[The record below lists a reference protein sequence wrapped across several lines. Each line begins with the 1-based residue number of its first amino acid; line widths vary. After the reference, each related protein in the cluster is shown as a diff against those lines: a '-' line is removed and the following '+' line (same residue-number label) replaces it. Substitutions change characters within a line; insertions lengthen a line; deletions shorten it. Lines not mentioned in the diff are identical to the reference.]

1 MDPAAFAPLCTLTS
15 SLVLLAGIAILW
27 RHSLPAYI
35 DSFARQSFF
44 FVLVILAVAAATGI
58 RELYLVAALV
68 FVLKVVVIPR
78 LLHRVRRAVGA
89 DLEIH
94 PFVNIPVSLAVAGIL
109 TLAAYAVAE
118 PVMALTD
125 LPTRDGIPL
134 ALAVIF
140 VGLFIVVS
148 RRSAL
153 TQIVGFLVLENGI
166 ALLAVLATY
175 GIPLIVELGVFLDVL
190 LGFLVMLVFVHR
202 IRETF
207 ETTDVDR
214 LRKLRQ

>member
-1 MDPAAFAPLCTLTS
+1 MDPAYFTPLCTLTS

-44 FVLVILAVAAATGI
+44 FVLVILTVAATTGT

-68 FVLKVVVIPR
+68 FLLKVLVIPR
-78 LLHRVRRAVGA
+78 LLHRVLGAVGA
-89 DLEIH
+89 NPEVRPYVNV
-94 PFVNIPVSLAVAGIL
+94 PFSLAIAGIL
-109 TLAAYAVAE
+109 TMVAYAVAE
-118 PVMALTD
+118 PVMALSN
-125 LPTRDGIPL
+125 LPTRDSIPL
-134 ALAVIF
+134 AISVIF
-140 VGLFIVVS
+140 TGLFIVVS
-148 RRSAL
+148 RREAL
-153 TQIVGFLVLENGI
+153 TQIVGFLVMENGI

-207 ETTDVDR
+207 ETIDVER

>member
-1 MDPAAFAPLCTLTS
+1 MDPAYFTPLCTLTS

-44 FVLVILAVAAATGI
+44 FVLVILTVAATTGA

-68 FVLKVVVIPR
+68 FLLKVLVIPR
-78 LLHRVRRAVGA
+78 LLHRVLGAVGA
-89 DLEIH
+89 NPEVRPYVNV
-94 PFVNIPVSLAVAGIL
+94 PFSLAIAGIL
-109 TLAAYAVAE
+109 TMVAYAVAA
-118 PVMALTD
+118 PVMALSN
-125 LPTRDGIPL
+125 LPTRASIPL
-134 ALAVIF
+134 AISVIF
-140 VGLFIVVS
+140 TGLFIVVT
-148 RRSAL
+148 RREAL
-153 TQIVGFLVLENGI
+153 TQIVGFLVMENGI

-207 ETTDVDR
+207 ETIDVER
-214 LRKLRQ
+214 LRKLRH

>member
-1 MDPAAFAPLCTLTS
+1 VDPAVFTSLCTLSS

-44 FVLVILAVAAATGI
+44 FVLVILAVAAATGT

-68 FVLKVVVIPR
+68 FILKVVVIPR
-78 LLHRVRRAVGA
+78 LLHRVGRTVGA

-94 PFVNIPVSLAVAGIL
+94 PYVNIPVSLALVGIL
-109 TLAAYAVAE
+109 TMVSYAVAA
-118 PVMALTD
+118 PVMALSD
-125 LPTRDGIPL
+125 LPTRASIPL
-134 ALAVIF
+134 ALSVIF

-148 RRSAL
+148 RRGAL

-190 LGFLVMLVFVHR
+190 LGVLVMLVIVHR